1 MTISMVYTRGEYHII
16 FNKSTASHKN
26 GAINY
31 LNGIPYS
38 VPSKVVTVEVIE
50 AIAPY
55 WLVTRLSSLDT
66 WRECSD
72 DKIHV
77 LLGNPSRFIMN
88 LIREGFRKDLSL
100 IPVYETMQELVS

>member
-1 MTISMVYTRGEYHII
+1 MTINNIYTRGEYHVI
-16 FNKSTASHKN
+16 FNKNTASCKD
-26 GAINY
+26 GTV
-31 LNGIPYS
+31 YS
-38 VPSKVVTVEVIE
+38 VNGTRHILPTKVVTIEVVEAV
-50 AIAPY
+50 APY